1 MVDTA
6 MVDIPPRRSPLGDY
20 TDAFAVLPIG
30 ARELPFRTQLN
41 LRVDPDSAAAA
52 SIGKALCAPLPTVPC
67 TASRLGDADVLWL
80 GPDEWLLLA
89 EPGQQ
94 HALAATLRD
103 AIGEEDG
110 YVTDVSA
117 QRTAVALTGPK
128 VREVLARGCSID
140 LHPKTT
146 PLGSCVQT
154 LLAQTGVVLVVRDED
169 ATDFLLLV
177 RASFAG
183 YFADWLID
191 ACAELR

>member
-1 MVDTA
+1 

-20 TDAFAVLPIG
+20 TDAFAVLP
-30 ARELPFRTQLN
+30 N

-52 SIGKALCAPLPTVPC
+52 PIGKALCGPLPTVPC

-89 EPGQQ
+89 DPGQQ
-94 HALAATLRD
+94 QVLAATLRD

-128 VREVLARGCSID
+128 VREVLASGCSID
-140 LHPKTT
+140 LHPKAT
-146 PLGSCVQT
+146 PLGSCVQA
-154 LLAQTGVVLVVRDED
+154 LLAQTGVVRDED
-169 ATDFLLLV
+169 AAGFLLLV
-177 RASFAG
+177 WASFAG
-183 YFADWLID
+183 YFADWLVD
-191 ACAELR
+191 ACTEL